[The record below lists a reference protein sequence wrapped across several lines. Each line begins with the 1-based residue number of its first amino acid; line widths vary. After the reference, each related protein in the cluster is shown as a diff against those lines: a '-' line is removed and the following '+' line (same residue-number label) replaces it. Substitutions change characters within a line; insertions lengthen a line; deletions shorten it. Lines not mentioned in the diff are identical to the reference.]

1 MDKNDIMKE
10 KTNKKQKKK
19 TNNDADSEFSHDDY
33 NHIQKNFYMTVASS
47 TICLVSVWD
56 LLLVRI
62 Y

>member
-33 NHIQKNFYMTVASS
+33 NHIQKTFT
-47 TICLVSVWD
+47 
-56 LLLVRI
+56 
-62 Y
+62 